1 MNIDSIYF
9 KGYSCFKKDWAGF
22 DTIKPINVIIGRNNS
37 GKSHLLDLVES
48 LCGDEPFDRKCQYQ
62 GSSVFDE
69 KSLKKVFSEDAI
81 SEGYKNDWINHGQ
94 YFVDMKVTWEFT
106 TEGRLAGDRP
116 TGGSQPPQIK
126 VANVKYPDDFYITY
140 GLTDNHSPHERS
152 VRIRHSG
159 VYRVLSGAR
168 HRLNGMSF
176 SRLFADR
183 YIKIEPKDIKREL
196 GRDGQGATNIIRQ
209 FITSDRLPREI
220 IEDDLLAEL
229 KLIFGRDGKFLD
241 IGVQELDGKGD
252 ETENYWEVYIREEKK
267 GWIPLSKS
275 GSGLKTVILVLLNL
289 LVVPEIKNKEKS
301 LFTFAF
307 EELENNLH
315 PALLRRLFQYLEDY
329 AIKENATIFLT
340 THSSIAL
347 DFFGISD
354 NAQVIRV
361 LHDGESAHTETV
373 STHSNLI
380 KIISELGAR
389 PSDLLQANGLIWVE
403 GPSDRIYLNRWI
415 ELYTDGRLREGRDYQ
430 CVFYGGALLARVEF
444 KSPEDE
450 DEVAELANLS
460 QINHN
465 LIVVCDGDRTAEDS
479 DLKTWVERIR
489 EEVGKID
496 RAHIWITEAKEIE
509 NYLPSSV
516 LEKAT
521 GLSPLPDP
529 KKDES
534 WSSYA
539 KEHMQRERTN
549 KVGLAISS
557 TQYMTKEVME
567 GRFEWEEQ
575 MKQIAE
581 RIKSWN
587 GD

>member
-106 TEGRLAGDRP
+106 TEGRLAGNRP

-140 GLTDNHSPHERS
+140 GLTDNHSPQERS

-159 VYRVLSGAR
+159 VHRVLSGAR

-183 YIKIEPKDIKREL
+183 DIKIEPKDIKREL

-289 LVVPEIKNKEKS
+289 LVVPKIEDKEKS
-301 LFTFAF
+301 RFTFAF

-329 AIKENATIFLT
+329 AVKEKATIFLT

-354 NAQVIRV
+354 NAQSYPRAPRWRV
-361 LHDGESAHTETV
+361 
-373 STHSNLI
+373 
-380 KIISELGAR
+380 R
-389 PSDLLQANGLIWVE
+389 PYG
-403 GPSDRIYLNRWI
+403 NR
-415 ELYTDGRLREGRDYQ
+415 
-430 CVFYGGALLARVEF
+430 
-444 KSPEDE
+444 P
-450 DEVAELANLS
+450 
-460 QINHN
+460 
-465 LIVVCDGDRTAEDS
+465 
-479 DLKTWVERIR
+479 
-489 EEVGKID
+489 
-496 RAHIWITEAKEIE
+496 
-509 NYLPSSV
+509 
-516 LEKAT
+516 
-521 GLSPLPDP
+521 
-529 KKDES
+529 
-534 WSSYA
+534 YA
-539 KEHMQRERTN
+539 
-549 KVGLAISS
+549 
-557 TQYMTKEVME
+557 
-567 GRFEWEEQ
+567 F
-575 MKQIAE
+575 
-581 RIKSWN
+581 
-587 GD
+587 